1 MASAADKN
9 RAGCEPD
16 EREMAELSALA
27 DGRVGFV
34 RRRRLE
40 ARIAKSPALRACY
53 EEQLRAVE
61 MLRVTRHVRAPPA
74 LRARIDGHGA
84 VARRISLRPAYA
96 LTLAG
101 AVAIVVLAL
110 GLVLPRGTPNAPSLS
125 QAAALASRGSPR
137 SAPPPDPSDPSI
149 ELGRRVGKIYF
160 PNWSTRFGWR
170 AVGQRVDH
178 LDGRLTVTVYYAW
191 HGRRIAYT
199 IVAAPALAQPRAAVR
214 PLEGT
219 ELRTLTINGRLV
231 VTWRRAGHT
240 CVLSGKHV
248 ADAQLQ
254 QLAAWMAPDPDRAP
268 NGLLARAR
276 LIWSPQAQATAQ
288 PVDAPRAARS

>member
-9 RAGCEPD
+9 SAGCELD
-16 EREMAELSALA
+16 EREMAELSALT
-27 DGRVGFV
+27 DGRLGFV

-53 EEQLRAVE
+53 EEQRRAVE
-61 MLRVTRHVRAPPA
+61 MLRLTRHVRAPSA
-74 LRARIDGHGA
+74 LRAQIDGHGA

-96 LTLAG
+96 LTFAG
-101 AVAIVVLAL
+101 ALAVVVLAL

-125 QAAALASRGSPR
+125 QAAALASRGSAGP
-137 SAPPPDPSDPSI
+137 APPPDPNDPSI
-149 ELGRRVGKIYF
+149 ELERRVGKIYF

-214 PLEGT
+214 RLEGT
-219 ELRTLTINGRLV
+219 ELRTLTINSRLV

-240 CVLSGKHV
+240 CVLSGMDL
-248 ADAQLQ
+248 AAAQLQ
-254 QLAAWMAPDPDRAP
+254 QLAAWMAPGPDRAS
-268 NGLLARAR
+268 NGLVARAR
-276 LIWSPQAQATAQ
+276 LVWSPRAQATEQ
-288 PVDAPRAARS
+288 PVDAPRAAGS